1 MKITITGEYDFNLTP
16 ENEDEDRELDE
27 MWGHCISSPV
37 VVLTKMLYDE
47 TGLWQS
53 LMLSQQILSDLLD
66 YANIHKEN

>member
-1 MKITITGEYDFNLTP
+1 MKITITGEYNFNLTP
-16 ENEDEDRELDE
+16 ESEEEDRELDE
-27 MWGHCISSPV
+27 MWGHRISSPV

-66 YANIHKEN
+66 YASIHKEN